1 MTLEPDDACL
11 NRISQ
16 EFTFEDIS
24 EATDHFNA
32 PSRLGVGTYGS
43 VHRGT
48 LRDGSEVAVKVLS
61 KPNESGFREE
71 VEVLSRF
78 RHPNL
83 VILMGFARH
92 HEERYLVYEL
102 LPGGDVCSRLQEDP
116 SFTWRARL
124 SVALD
129 AALGLSH
136 LHGSRPQVFHRD
148 IKTQNILMDR
158 NGTGKMADFGL
169 ALLAQPNCG
178 SLTVENTSGT
188 IGYADPLYIRTGTV
202 TEGSEVYSF
211 GMVLLEILTGR
222 PPALQHADGRLEYQF
237 LHIRGEL
244 SRVIDTLDPQGQWP
258 HMAASTVGGLAL
270 RCINQL
276 EAVRPSFAKIVM
288 ELRCM
293 LNDLKV
299 RSPTASLPQHL
310 ASVGAANGV
319 CGMDDLDQ
327 TIRVPSSVAANP
339 LHGPPVSHLLL
350 ATGKRPGLTAGNA
363 AVGSSANQSSTGQ
376 EPRSFLL
383 TANSRPTGPLK
394 SSTAHPAQASLER
407 NISPRAE
414 IAQASLEKNMSP
426 RAEMECSGTISAS
439 ALAANGSGCAV
450 SDAQPVMVDCGPAA
464 LVDCGPPE
472 ADIWI
477 GSRPSPASLDHTG
490 VWLEPRPNAPSAGGF
505 PPTGYLS
512 KPVKST
518 ARLQLSPRIGGP
530 ADSARGPP
538 SQAALP
544 PATSEV
550 ERPTKVK
557 VSEEQKAA
565 MKQLSDELGFSNEQI
580 QEAFK
585 RCSTAEGAIDW
596 ILSPER
602 EWNQ

>member
-16 EFTFEDIS
+16 EFSFEDIA
-24 EATDHFNA
+24 EATDHFSA

-48 LRDGSEVAVKVLS
+48 LKDGSEVAVKALS
-61 KPNESGFREE
+61 KPNEAGFREE

-116 SFTWRARL
+116 SFTWRSRL

-178 SLTVENTSGT
+178 SLTVENASGT

-211 GMVLLEILTGR
+211 GMVLLEVLTGR
-222 PPALQHADGRLEYQF
+222 PPALQHLDGRIEYQF
-237 LHIRGEL
+237 THIRGEV
-244 SRVIDTLDPQGQWP
+244 SRVLDTLDPQGQWP
-258 HMAASTVGGLAL
+258 QMAATILGLLAL
-270 RCINQL
+270 RCIHHL
-276 EAVRPSFAKIVM
+276 EAVRPAFAKIVT
-288 ELRCM
+288 ELRSM
-293 LNDLKV
+293 FHDV
-299 RSPTASLPQHL
+299 APGRSMVSLPQHP
-310 ASVGAANGV
+310 APVGAASGA
-319 CGMDDLDQ
+319 CGMQDLDQ
-327 TIRVPSSVAANP
+327 TIRVPGSIAAQ
-339 LHGPPVSHLLL
+339 HGCPASHLP
-350 ATGKRPGLTAGNA
+350 ATGRRPGFTAGMA
-363 AVGSSANQSSTGQ
+363 ALGSSTRPLSSSTRPLSTGQ

-383 TANSRPTGPLK
+383 TASSRPTGLVK
-394 SSTAHPAQASLER
+394 SSTSHPSQASLER
-407 NISPRAE
+407 SIPASAATECGRAV
-414 IAQASLEKNMSP
+414 A
-426 RAEMECSGTISAS
+426 AS
-439 ALAANGSGCAV
+439 ALAGDGSGRAV
-450 SDAQPVMVDCGPAA
+450 ADAQPVMVDCSPVAC
-464 LVDCGPPE
+464 VDCGPPE

-477 GSRPSPASLDHTG
+477 DPRPCPG
-490 VWLEPRPNAPSAGGF
+490 VTLEPRPNVPSSAAGNF

-512 KPVKST
+512 VPAKST
-518 ARLQLSPRIGGP
+518 ARLP
-530 ADSARGPP
+530 DSARWSP
-538 SQAALP
+538 SQVVAR
-544 PATSEV
+544 PATSEMA
-550 ERPTKVK
+550 RPAKHEA
-557 VSEEQKAA
+557 SEEQKAA
-565 MKQLSDELGFSNEQI
+565 MKHLSDELGFSTEQI
-580 QEAFK
+580 KEAFK

>member
-1 MTLEPDDACL
+1 MTQEQEPDDACL

-16 EFTFEDIS
+16 EFTFEDIAES
-24 EATDHFNA
+24 TDHFSA
-32 PSRLGVGTYGS
+32 TSRLGVGTYGS

-48 LRDGSEVAVKVLS
+48 LRDGSEVAVKALS
-61 KPNESGFREE
+61 KPNEAGFREE

-92 HEERYLVYEL
+92 REERYLVYEL
-102 LPGGDVCSRLQEDP
+102 LSGGDVCSRLQEDP
-116 SFTWRARL
+116 GFIWRSRL

-178 SLTVENTSGT
+178 SLTVANTSGT

-211 GMVLLEILTGR
+211 GMVLLEVLTGR
-222 PPALQHADGRLEYQF
+222 PPALQHPDGRIEYQF

-244 SRVIDTLDPQGQWP
+244 SRVLDALDPRGQWP
-258 HMAASTVGGLAL
+258 LMVANTVGSLAL
-270 RCINQL
+270 RCIHQL
-276 EAVRPSFAKIVM
+276 EAVRPAFAKIVT
-288 ELRCM
+288 ELRSM
-293 LNDLKV
+293 LNELAAG
-299 RSPTASLPQHL
+299 RSTTCLPQNL
-310 ASVGAANGV
+310 ASVGTASGA
-319 CGMDDLDQ
+319 CGMQDLDQ
-327 TIRVPSSVAANP
+327 TIRVPSSFAAHSLGTGLAADLDRAYGTSNFP
-339 LHGPPVSHLLL
+339 ANTARGCPASHLLP
-350 ATGKRPGLTAGNA
+350 ATGRRPAFLTGNA
-363 AVGSSANQSSTGQ
+363 ALGSSANPLSTGQ
-376 EPRSFLL
+376 ESRSFLL
-383 TANSRPTGPLK
+383 TSRSTGLPK
-394 SSTAHPAQASLER
+394 SNTSYPPQA
-407 NISPRAE
+407 RA
-414 IAQASLEKNMSP
+414 SVD
-426 RAEMECSGTISAS
+426 CSGALPAS
-439 ALAANGSGCAV
+439 ALAADGSGRAA
-450 SDAQPVMVDCGPAA
+450 SDAQPVMVDCGPVA
-464 LVDCGPPE
+464 LVDCGPNAGVAPE
-472 ADIWI
+472 AGMPTPRTQADIWI
-477 GSRPSPASLDHTG
+477 DPRPCPGSLDHTG
-490 VWLEPRPNAPSAGGF
+490 VWLETPNIPSPSAGNF

-512 KPVKST
+512 KPTKS
-518 ARLQLSPRIGGP
+518 
-530 ADSARGPP
+530 SAVVLPSMPP
-538 SQAALP
+538 SSPEGARTAKR
-544 PATSEV
+544 E
-550 ERPTKVK
+550 

-565 MKQLSDELGFSNEQI
+565 MKQLSDELGFSDEQI

>member
-1 MTLEPDDACL
+1 MTLEQEQEPDDACL

-16 EFTFEDIS
+16 EFSFEDIS
-24 EATDHFNA
+24 EATDHFSP

-48 LRDGSEVAVKVLS
+48 LRDGSEVAVKALS
-61 KPNESGFREE
+61 KPNEAGFREE

-102 LPGGDVCSRLQEDP
+102 LPGGDVCSRLQEDS
-116 SFTWRARL
+116 SFTWRSRL

-222 PPALQHADGRLEYQF
+222 PPALQHPDGRLEYQF
-237 LHIRGEL
+237 LHIRGEV
-244 SRVIDTLDPQGQWP
+244 SRVIDSLDPQGQWP
-258 HMAASTVGGLAL
+258 HMVANTLGLLAL
-270 RCINQL
+270 RCIDPL
-276 EAVRPSFAKIVM
+276 EANRPVFAKIVP
-288 ELRCM
+288 ELRSI
-293 LNDLKV
+293 LSGV
-299 RSPTASLPQHL
+299 AVGRSTASLRA
-310 ASVGAANGV
+310 ASGA
-319 CGMDDLDQ
+319 CGMQDLDQ
-327 TIRVPSSVAANP
+327 TIRVPGSVAAHP
-339 LHGPPVSHLLL
+339 LHGSTGSRLLP
-350 ATGKRPGLTAGNA
+350 ATGRRPGFTAGNA
-363 AVGSSANQSSTGQ
+363 ALGSSTNPPSTG

-383 TANSRPTGPLK
+383 TASSRPTGPLNR
-394 SSTAHPAQASLER
+394 STSHPKQASSER
-407 NISPRAE
+407 DNSVGAE
-414 IAQASLEKNMSP
+414 TDS
-426 RAEMECSGTISAS
+426 SGAVAAS
-439 ALAANGSGCAV
+439 ALAGDGSGRAV
-450 SDAQPVMVDCGPAA
+450 SDAQPVMVDCGPVAC
-464 LVDCGPPE
+464 VDCGPPE

-477 GSRPSPASLDHTG
+477 DPRPPGSRDHTG
-490 VWLEPRPNAPSAGGF
+490 VWLEPRPTVPSTAAGSF
-505 PPTGYLS
+505 PPTGYLT
-512 KPVKST
+512 KPAKSA
-518 ARLQLSPRIGGP
+518 ARLP
-530 ADSARGPP
+530 DSARRPP
-538 SQAALP
+538 SQALEP
-544 PATSEV
+544 PATSQMEQPAKR
-550 ERPTKVK
+550 E

-565 MKQLSDELGFSNEQI
+565 MKQLSDELGFSTEQI